1 MTNMIGDEPR
11 SLESEWCGGRYC
23 RWGCGVAS
31 DVRRAIVSSRRGCSC
46 LKMIATLDPGR
57 QTRSQ
62 IYVRGR

>member
-1 MTNMIGDEPR
+1 
-11 SLESEWCGGRYC
+11 
-23 RWGCGVAS
+23 VAS